1 MSDLLAEILDEI
13 ERDQVLRVTLDQ
25 KQQISQLYRSPLS
38 ESRETPLPA
47 PKPAKHNSPPPA
59 SVR

>member
-25 KQQISQLYRSPLS
+25 KQQISQLYRHPS
-38 ESRETPLPA
+38 ESRQTPLPA